1 VQLAAVR
8 SDAAAREVVA
18 RMPPGSPTPRIVA
31 TQTSG
36 TTLYRVV
43 LGPYASE
50 AEAER
55 VGKRLGRDYWVY
67 EGEP

>member
-1 VQLAAVR
+1 VQFAAVR
-8 SDAAAREVVA
+8 SEAAANEVA
-18 RMPPGSPTPRIVA
+18 RAVRTPGPRPRVVA

-36 TTLYRVV
+36 TILYRVV
-43 LGPYASE
+43 LGPYGSE

-55 VGKRLGRDYWVY
+55 AGKQSGRDYWVY

>member
-1 VQLAAVR
+1 
-8 SDAAAREVVA
+8 
-18 RMPPGSPTPRIVA
+18 VA

-36 TTLYRVV
+36 TILYRVV
-43 LGPYASE
+43 LGPYGSE

-55 VGKRLGRDYWVY
+55 AGKQSGRDYWVY